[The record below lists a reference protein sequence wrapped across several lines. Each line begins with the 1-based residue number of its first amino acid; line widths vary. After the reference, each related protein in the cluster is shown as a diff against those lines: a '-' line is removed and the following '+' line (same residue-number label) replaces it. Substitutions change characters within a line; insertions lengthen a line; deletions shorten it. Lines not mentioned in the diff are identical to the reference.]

1 MLRLTYLKNQ
11 QSEESLTLNNSTK
24 YETSNSLS
32 YENMLFTGM
41 KVRAGKKTVPEV
53 LSTGRSQRLRALF
66 KT

>member
-24 YETSNSLS
+24 YET

-41 KVRAGKKTVPEV
+41 KVRAGKKKTVPEV
-53 LSTGRSQRLRALF
+53 LSTGRS
-66 KT
+66 KG

>member
-11 QSEESLTLNNSTK
+11 QSKESLTLNNSTK

-41 KVRAGKKTVPEV
+41 KVPAGKKKLFP
-53 LSTGRSQRLRALF
+53 RS
-66 KT
+66 